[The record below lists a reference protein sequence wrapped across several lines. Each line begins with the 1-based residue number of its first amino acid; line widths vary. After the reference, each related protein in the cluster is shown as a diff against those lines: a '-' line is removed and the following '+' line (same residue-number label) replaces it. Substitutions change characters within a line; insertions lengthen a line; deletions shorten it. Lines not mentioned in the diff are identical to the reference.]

1 MTEKTEQKK
10 FVQLALTVGIL
21 LTVAL
26 VGLALVVSLGFA
38 LRWYLSPQ
46 TDLSIIQR
54 QALVQGLASVAQ
66 AGAVGL
72 TGAAGFIGLLF
83 TWRNLAQTREST
95 RRTLE
100 LTEQGQITE
109 RFTRAIDQLGATDDE
124 GAKKLEIR
132 LGGIYALERI
142 DKESHGRAYHGT
154 VMEVLTAYVREN
166 SRWEHEELS
175 TSTTA
180 SNEGVEQDNGVAQD
194 KEPPLQRLPADIQAI
209 LDVLKRREEER
220 VPKEHRVLLDL
231 RGAFLQEASLQEAN
245 LKKANLQG
253 ANLQDT
259 NLRVA
264 DLQEADLRN
273 AFLRVYPLGMTEIE
287 AWLVGANLEGANLE
301 GADLQ
306 GVDLQHAILQ
316 NARGM
321 TQKQIDRA
329 IGNENIKLPEG
340 LIRPKEWSMSRD
352 EHQIPYFRS
361 RAVQWYSREPSLE
374 VYSREASDT

>member
-124 GAKKLEIR
+124 GKPKLEIR

-142 DKESHGRAYHGT
+142 AKDSPERDYST
-154 VMEVLTAYVREN
+154 VMEVLTAYAREN
-166 SRWEHEELS
+166 APYDQYLYYPDSAEE
-175 TSTTA
+175 A
-180 SNEGVEQDNGVAQD
+180 AEQ
-194 KEPPLQRLPADIQAI
+194 
-209 LDVLKRREEER
+209 EER
-220 VPKEHRVLLDL
+220 SKQGKADEPQKS
-231 RGAFLQEASLQEAN
+231 AFSQEQ
-245 LKKANLQG
+245 
-253 ANLQDT
+253 
-259 NLRVA
+259 
-264 DLQEADLRN
+264 
-273 AFLRVYPLGMTEIE
+273 
-287 AWLVGANLEGANLE
+287 
-301 GADLQ
+301 
-306 GVDLQHAILQ
+306 
-316 NARGM
+316 
-321 TQKQIDRA
+321 RA
-329 IGNENIKLPEG
+329 
-340 LIRPKEWSMSRD
+340 
-352 EHQIPYFRS
+352 
-361 RAVQWYSREPSLE
+361 A
-374 VYSREASDT
+374 